1 MVNQDIFV
9 GNPAIR
15 IIAKKKRRP
24 ILYNSIVG
32 GWADSWLTLN
42 NWRFGK
48 LEVPSEEF
56 SIIIRLKVV
65 FHHGFRCAAGKTW
78 S

>member
-1 MVNQDIFV
+1 M
-9 GNPAIR
+9 
-15 IIAKKKRRP
+15 
-24 ILYNSIVG
+24 YNSIVG

-56 SIIIRLKVV
+56 SIIIRLKWCLIMGLGVQQGK
-65 FHHGFRCAAGKTW
+65 HGARLVESVSNINLQVQYIIALVK
-78 S
+78 